1 MLTEGRAERPGLRPP
16 SVVQIALGR
25 AVTDFEAGRIPVP
38 GRSVPMADERD
49 MTAIDEGG
57 PGLPCIVAGRRRGD
71 QRNGKCDERE
81 PGRTPTAQRSSQAA
95 INRPP

>member
-1 MLTEGRAERPGLRPP
+1 MLAEGRAEGPRLLPP
-16 SVVQIALGR
+16 SVIQVALGR
-25 AVTDFEAGRIPVP
+25 AVIDFEAGRIPVA
-38 GRSVPMADERD
+38 GRSVPMADECD
-49 MTAIDEGG
+49 MAAIDEGG
-57 PGLPCIVAGRRRGD
+57 PRVPCIVAGRRRGD